1 MGSKITIDSA
11 TMMNK
16 GLEVIEAYWL
26 FNLPKEKI
34 EVIIHPQSIIHSMVE
49 FNDGS
54 IKAQLSTP
62 DMKLPILYALTFPE
76 RYHFNAVQTDF
87 KKINQLTF
95 FEPDF
100 DKFACLK
107 IAYDVIG
114 EGGTAFCVLN
124 AANEVAVDKFLS
136 GKIKFNQIPEIINDA
151 LNTINNIHNADLETI
166 VEFDFKT
173 RDFLTKNIVR
183 ILNGLYHLFYSNN
196 CNIGFYHE
204 FGHFAAA
211 KLSKMRVD
219 VFAIGFGKRLFG
231 FNKINGFTFG
241 DLPKDFDTQGFT
253 DYRLSLLP
261 LGGYV
266 KIAGMVDE
274 SFDTKFAGTE
284 PKPYEFRAKK
294 TLPKLFV
301 ITAGVMMNLSLTIL
315 IFWGINFFQG
325 KEIAKSTTIAI
336 VDKGTIAEKAG
347 FQSLD
352 KILSVNNVPVK
363 DWDEVV
369 DRIFIDNQ
377 SSDVK
382 LNVERNG
389 IVQFLD
395 IKRKFITENSQNGFF
410 LFPYPTQ
417 AIVVEVLKNSPC
429 TGCGYEKR

>member
-1 MGSKITIDSA
+1 MKKILILGSTGSIGVNTIEIARLFPEKFEIIGLTANNNIELLRKQIEEFHPKVVVVRDEAKSKELKEQIGNQCEILTGDQGLLEITQRDNYDILVSALVGFAGLAPTIEAIKLKKRIALANKETLVTAGKIVIDLCKKFNAELIPVDSEHSAIFQCLNGENKKDIHKIILTASGGPFLSKTKKDLEKVTIEDALKHPNWKMGNKITIDSA

-173 RDFLTKNIVR
+173 RDFLTKK
-183 ILNGLYHLFYSNN
+183 YS
-196 CNIGFYHE
+196 
-204 FGHFAAA
+204 
-211 KLSKMRVD
+211 
-219 VFAIGFGKRLFG
+219 
-231 FNKINGFTFG
+231 
-241 DLPKDFDTQGFT
+241 
-253 DYRLSLLP
+253 
-261 LGGYV
+261 
-266 KIAGMVDE
+266 
-274 SFDTKFAGTE
+274 
-284 PKPYEFRAKK
+284 
-294 TLPKLFV
+294 
-301 ITAGVMMNLSLTIL
+301 
-315 IFWGINFFQG
+315 
-325 KEIAKSTTIAI
+325 
-336 VDKGTIAEKAG
+336 
-347 FQSLD
+347 
-352 KILSVNNVPVK
+352 
-363 DWDEVV
+363 
-369 DRIFIDNQ
+369 
-377 SSDVK
+377 
-382 LNVERNG
+382 
-389 IVQFLD
+389 
-395 IKRKFITENSQNGFF
+395 
-410 LFPYPTQ
+410 
-417 AIVVEVLKNSPC
+417 
-429 TGCGYEKR
+429 